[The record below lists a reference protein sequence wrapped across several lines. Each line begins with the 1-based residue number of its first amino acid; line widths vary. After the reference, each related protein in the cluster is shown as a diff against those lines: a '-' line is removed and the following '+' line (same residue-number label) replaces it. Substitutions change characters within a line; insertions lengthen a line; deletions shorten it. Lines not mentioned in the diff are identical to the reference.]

1 MDEPVAARG
10 GRDATFLAAGSLAS
24 GLLAYVF
31 FAVVTRALGAEVS
44 APVAVLWAW
53 WSFAGAALT
62 FPLQHWIARQSA
74 IDHGEAGVRHAL
86 PRVVAVVAG
95 SSLLAGLLSWLA
107 RERLFGLEGWGF
119 PLLVVAVGLGS
130 AAIGVVRGTLSARRR
145 FRAVGVGLVAENA
158 LRCVLAAGLALSG
171 VEAPQAYGLA
181 LVVGY
186 AAVLWPSALLPRTT
200 GTGVAGEPAALGFVT
215 GASAGQLLAQA
226 ALTGGPVLLAAAGG
240 ASAEVTAL
248 FAGLALFRAPY
259 TLAIGL
265 VSALTGRLTEL
276 VVSGRR
282 EALVRVRRTVV
293 LLTAALA
300 LAGGLGG
307 AWLGPP
313 LMELVFG
320 EGVRL
325 AASDTA
331 VVAVG
336 SVLALA
342 NLVLIVGALARGR
355 PHAAAVVW
363 LVSAPVGVAGYLL
376 RGGDALDRTCWAF
389 LAVEAAAWVG
399 FLVLDTRSDRLLGR
413 QEDRGPEGEITLPEP
428 P

>member
-1 MDEPVAARG
+1 MDEPEAARG
-10 GRDATFLAAGSLAS
+10 GRDATVLAAGSLGS
-24 GLLAYVF
+24 GVLAYVF
-31 FAVVTRALGAEVS
+31 FAAVTRALGAEVS

-62 FPLQHWIARQSA
+62 FPLQHWIARQAA
-74 IDHGEAGVRHAL
+74 IDQGEAGVRHQL
-86 PRVVAVVAG
+86 PRVLVAVAG
-95 SSLLAGLLSWLA
+95 ASLLAGLVAWLA
-107 RERLFGLEGWGF
+107 RERLFGVEGWAF

-130 AAIGVVRGTLSARRR
+130 AVIGVVRGTLSARHR
-145 FRAVGVGLVAENA
+145 FTAVGIGLVAENG
-158 LRCVLAAGLALSG
+158 LRCVLAGGLAVAG
-171 VEAPQAYGLA
+171 VDAPEAYGA
-181 LVVGY
+181 VLVAGY
-186 AAVLWPSALLPRTT
+186 AAAALWPSALVPRRT
-200 GTGVAGEPAALGFVT
+200 GRTAGTAALGFVT

-226 ALTGGPVLLAAAGG
+226 ALTGGPVLLAAVGG
-240 ASAEVTAL
+240 APAEVTAL

-265 VSALTGRLTEL
+265 VSALTGRLTRL

-282 EALVRVRRTVV
+282 AALVRVRRTVV
-293 LLTAALA
+293 ALTAALVL
-300 LAGGLGG
+300 LAGLGG

-313 LMELVFG
+313 VMELVFG

-336 SVLALA
+336 SVFALA
-342 NLVLIVGALARGR
+342 NLVLLVGALARGR

-363 LVSAPVGVAGYLL
+363 LLAAPAGVAGYLL

-399 FLVLDTRSDRLLGR
+399 FLVLDTRSDRLLPG
-413 QEDRGPEGEITLPEP
+413 QEDR
-428 P
+428 

>member
-1 MDEPVAARG
+1 MDEPATARS
-10 GRDATFLAAGSLAS
+10 GRDATVLAAGSLGS
-24 GLLAYVF
+24 GVLAYVF
-31 FAVVTRALGAEVS
+31 FASVTRALGAEVA

-53 WSFAGAALT
+53 WGFAGAALT
-62 FPLQHWIARQSA
+62 FPVQHWIARQA
-74 IDHGEAGVRHAL
+74 ALDHGEAGVRHAL
-86 PRVVAVVAG
+86 PRVVGAVGVVSLVAG
-95 SSLLAGLLSWLA
+95 LVAWLA
-107 RERLFGLEGWGF
+107 RDRLFGLDGWVF
-119 PLLVVAVGLGS
+119 PLLVVVVGLGS
-130 AAIGVVRGTLSARRR
+130 AAVGVVRGTLSARRR
-145 FRAVGVGLVAENA
+145 FRAVGVGLVAENGV
-158 LRCVLAAGLALSG
+158 RCVVAAVLATVG
-171 VEAPQAYGLA
+171 VDAPEAYGVVLVAGYLA
-181 LVVGY
+181 V
-186 AAVLWPSALLPRTT
+186 ALWPSAIVSRRT
-200 GTGVAGEPAALGFVT
+200 GEAGEAAALGFVT

-226 ALTGGPVLLAAAGG
+226 ALTGGPVLLAAVAG
-240 ASAEVTAL
+240 APAEVTAL

-265 VSALTGRLTEL
+265 VSALTGRLTKL

-282 EALVRVRRTVV
+282 EALAQVRRTVV
-293 LLTAALA
+293 GLTAALA
-300 LAGGLGG
+300 VAGGLGG

-313 LMELVFG
+313 VMELVFG

-336 SVLALA
+336 SVFALA

-363 LVSAPVGVAGYLL
+363 LLAAPVGAAGYLL

-399 FLVLDTRSDRLLGR
+399 FLVLDTRSDRLLPG
-413 QEDRGPEGEITLPEP
+413 QEDR
-428 P
+428 